1 MLKHP
6 QIVVAVAQLLSAP
19 FTIPA
24 AAALVAPQQGG
35 VQAGVCEAEW
45 AGEVHC
51 R

>member
-1 MLKHP
+1 MPKHP
-6 QIVVAVAQLLSAP
+6 QIVVAVAQLLSAA

-24 AAALVAPQQGG
+24 AAALVPPHQGG

-45 AGEVHC
+45 PSEVHC